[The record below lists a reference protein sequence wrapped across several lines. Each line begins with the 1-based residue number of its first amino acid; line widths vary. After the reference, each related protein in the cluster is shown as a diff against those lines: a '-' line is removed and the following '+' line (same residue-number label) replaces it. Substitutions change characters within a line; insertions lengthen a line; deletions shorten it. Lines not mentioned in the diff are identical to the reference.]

1 MVTARG
7 IYYDLNETIYYYR
20 VGSYKFYF
28 SSKKYRDKFI
38 KIHEDFE
45 KQEALK
51 FYQRYNI
58 EIKDT
63 TIFSLMLYS
72 IIEKRGFL
80 VEKTDVKEKIY
91 ELPKIKIIVWSDK

>member
-7 IYYDLNETIYYYR
+7 IYYDLTETIYYYK
-20 VGSYKFYF
+20 VSSYKFYF

-38 KIHEDFE
+38 KLHKDYI
-45 KQEALK
+45 KQEVLK

-58 EIKDT
+58 QLVDG
-63 TIFSLMLYS
+63 TIFLFLLYS

-80 VEKTDVKEKIY
+80 VESLDTKVKLY
-91 ELPKIKIIVWSDK
+91 NLPKVKILI

>member
-7 IYYDLNETIYYYR
+7 IYYDLNETIYYYK

-38 KIHEDFE
+38 KVHKDFE
-45 KQEALK
+45 KQEELK

-63 TIFSLMLYS
+63 NIFLFMLYS

-80 VEKTDVKEKIY
+80 VEQIETKVKIY
-91 ELPKIKIIVWSDK
+91 ELPKVKRIIWSD